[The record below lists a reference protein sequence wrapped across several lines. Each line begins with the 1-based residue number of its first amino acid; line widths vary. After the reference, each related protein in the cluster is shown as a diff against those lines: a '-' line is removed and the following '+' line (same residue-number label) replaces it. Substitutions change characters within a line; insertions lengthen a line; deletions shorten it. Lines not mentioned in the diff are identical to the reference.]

1 MMANCGIFLKN
12 IRTYLPLL
20 LLTATY
26 FTMAGIY
33 PARRFLLGYA
43 FVFKGVFLTLCLL
56 AAGCCLNAVH
66 RTSKV
71 FNGLIIWFG
80 LAITMSVF
88 TSHYPVRAGSEC
100 DILLASFAFS
110 YLFWTYGG
118 VSTKNKMHLLG
129 IGMLLF
135 LHFSVCLCL
144 ACNQVRE
151 GFIYP
156 WKVLF
161 RDYFFNFDSV
171 FRFLFISHK
180 RVRCPLDYSNY
191 MGYLGGLVLPFF
203 IALMCAERRKL
214 LKTLWFLGFFY
225 AFAVIFSSKSRMTWG
240 LSALTVTGWLLYGLK
255 RLQLKRFWKISI
267 VTVFCIGCCTAAW
280 KTERIQVRF
289 KHILKG
295 DFKGFVS
302 SRSYLAQDGW
312 KLVQQKPLFGHGIT
326 TIPMHYLGAQP
337 EAVHHCWQ
345 LHVAPLQFLF
355 EFGWFGSIPFGCLLL
370 IIVLKVVK
378 CLRSRSLSRE
388 QNVYLFG
395 CLTSVLF
402 YLLFNSEDSWECFAL
417 SGWIALM
424 LGALV
429 CLRTEPGEIGIIR
442 KTPLLTGMIG
452 AVLAMCIG
460 CSVCDLK
467 GRWFFQKF
475 VQQACASN
483 VNCEITLQRAIEAD
497 PHNIY
502 YYNHGGYWNVCY
514 GFPKLEPHMR
524 RALEYYEHSLNINP
538 NQPDI
543 LESCGALYATLSD
556 IPKAVDYYLKAIMC
570 LPYHTFAWV
579 QLLEVLRQYGT
590 EELYDEWLATATFAM
605 PRAVFSQPQLLTDLQ
620 NRPSVQKRCIEIF
633 DQQEARYGSA
643 LTEDPK
649 WQLEKYLRCRLFF
662 NEERD
667 LPKFDSKFLPVF
679 ERIKADNH
687 WGVLLRKV
695 KEAPRMTNHYS
706 VFLKED
712 SGERIRCHG
721 GAAPDIKIATV
732 CWISGPRLC
741 DILWE
746 QTKKVFKK
754 LGKQNALA
762 FFTANGIANC
772 VPKYARDI
780 LKPLI
785 EKTRQT
791 FKQSPE

>member
-1 MMANCGIFLKN
+1 MPCFKLFRFWLPSLVLTICYFFLS
-12 IRTYLPLL
+12 
-20 LLTATY
+20 
-26 FTMAGIY
+26 GIY
-33 PARRFLLGYA
+33 PTRRFLIEYA

-56 AAGCCLNAVH
+56 AAGRCLNAVH

-71 FNGLIIWFG
+71 FDALIIWFG
-80 LAITMSVF
+80 LAMVASVF
-88 TSHYPVRAGSEC
+88 ASHYSVRAGSEY
-100 DILLASFAFS
+100 DMLLASFAFS
-110 YLFWTYGG
+110 YLFWTYNGI
-118 VSTKNKMHLLG
+118 STKNKMRLLG

-161 RDYFFNFDSV
+161 RDYLFNLDSV

-203 IALMCAERRKL
+203 IALMCTERRKC
-214 LKTLWFLGFFY
+214 LKTPWFLGFLY
-225 AFAVIFSSKSRMTWG
+225 ATAIVFSSKSRMAWG
-240 LSALTVTGWLLYGLK
+240 LSALVVIGWLLCGLK
-255 RLQLKRFWKISI
+255 RLQLARIWKISI
-267 VTVFCIGCCTAAW
+267 ATVFCIGCCTAAW
-280 KTERIQVRF
+280 KTDRIRTRF
-289 KHILKG
+289 KYILKG

-302 SRSYLAQDGW
+302 ARSYLAQDGW
-312 KLVQQKPLFGHGIT
+312 KLIQQKPLFGHGIT
-326 TIPMHYLGAQP
+326 TIPMHYLEARP
-337 EAVHHCWQ
+337 EAVFHLWQ
-345 LHVAPLQFLF
+345 LHVVPLQFLF
-355 EFGWFGSIPFGCLLL
+355 EFGWFGGIPFGCLLL
-370 IIVLKVVK
+370 MIVLKAVK
-378 CLRSRSLSRE
+378 LLRSQSPSRR
-388 QNVYLFG
+388 QNIYLFG
-395 CLTSVLF
+395 CLMSVLL

-429 CLRTEPGEIGIIR
+429 CLGTDPGEVRIAR
-442 KTPLLTGMIG
+442 KTPLLTGMLG
-452 AVLAMCIG
+452 AVLAVCIG
-460 CSVCDLK
+460 CSACDLK

-475 VQQACASN
+475 VQQACAGD
-483 VNCEITLQRAIEAD
+483 VNCETALQQALEAD
-497 PHNIY
+497 PYNVY
-502 YYNHGGYWNVCY
+502 YYNHGGYWNVCC
-514 GFPKLEPHMR
+514 GLPKSEPHMR

-543 LESCGALYATLSD
+543 LESCGALHATLGNIS
-556 IPKAVDYYLKAIMC
+556 KAIDYYAKAIMC

-590 EELYDEWLATATFAM
+590 EELYDEWLAAATFAV

-620 NRPSVQKRCIEIF
+620 NRPSVQKHCIEIF
-633 DQQEARYGSA
+633 DQQESHYGLA
-643 LTEDPK
+643 LTKDPK

-679 ERIKADNH
+679 ERIKADNQ

-721 GAAPDIKIATV
+721 GAAPDIKIVTV
-732 CWISGPRLC
+732 CPISEPRFYDLN
-741 DILWE
+741 LGN
-746 QTKKVFKK
+746 TKKVFKRLK
-754 LGKQNALA
+754 KQNAFA
-762 FFTANGIANC
+762 FFTANGISNY
-772 VPKYARDI
+772 VPKYVRDV

-785 EKTRQT
+785 EKTRQA
-791 FKQSPE
+791 FEQLSE